1 MSGLQVH
8 PDVAMVIRVLGD
20 LGLACSP
27 AKVEADNAEYGAA
40 ISAIGRSPVR
50 FRVGKLTATK
60 VGLFVT
66 VWRRSLDGS
75 TEPLPAEECSD
86 VLVICVREDSR
97 VGAFAFP
104 KAALVKHGVVSV
116 GGAGGKRG
124 FRIYPPWS
132 ATTNRQAKESQ
143 QWQCNYFFE
152 MADGSATDAQ
162 RASRLFV
169 VA

>member
-1 MSGLQVH
+1 MSGVQVH
-8 PDVAMVIRVLGD
+8 PDVAMVMRVLGD

-50 FRVGKLTATK
+50 FRVGKLTPTK

-66 VWRRSLDGS
+66 VWRRSLGGS
-75 TEPLPAEECSD
+75 TEPLPAEED
-86 VLVICVREDSR
+86 PDMLVVCVGEDSR

-124 FRIYPPWS
+124 FRVYPPWS
-132 ATTNRQAKESQ
+132 ATTNRQAKKSQ

-152 MADGSATDAQ
+152 MADGSAIDAQ
-162 RASRLFV
+162 RAIRLLV
-169 VA
+169 EA